1 MSGPWTRDRS
11 FDGKAFREWCNV
23 RSRRSR
29 WSFCSFGLSS
39 LFQEGLLRMGFTGH
53 FKSRSAH
60 TMLCPHPR
68 DGVLVSCA
76 VRANEFRDVFVGDVA
91 AEKG

>member
-1 MSGPWTRDRS
+1 MG
-11 FDGKAFREWCNV
+11 
-23 RSRRSR
+23 SRRSR

-39 LFQEGLLRMGFTGH
+39 LLQRACLGWGFTGH
-53 FKSRSAH
+53 FKCRSAR
-60 TMLCPHPR
+60 TMLCAHLS

-76 VRANEFRDVFVGDVA
+76 VSANEFRDVFMGNVT